1 MMPNEGP
8 LSGIKVLDLTRLAP
22 GPHCTMILGD
32 LGADVI
38 KIEESGP
45 PTGRRAQ
52 QAGNASVRARGQ
64 VGFQSSPFNAL
75 ARNKRS
81 IGLDLK
87 SPVGKQIFL
96 RLHQRCDVMV
106 EEFRPGVAKRLGID
120 YETLFH
126 RNPRYIHCA
135 ITGYGQNGPYRDL
148 VGHDINY
155 IAHAGALSIMG
166 TTGQRPTI
174 PHNLIADYAGGGM
187 HGALGVMAAL
197 IARGQTGRGQYVDI
211 AMMDGAMLVLAQ
223 AFAAHF
229 WTGKVPERGET
240 QLDGGAPY
248 YGVYQTKDGKWI
260 TVGAMEPWFYANLCR
275 AMGLDDFIPHQHNR
289 EHHPEF
295 RRRLEEKFLTRTRE
309 EWFELLSQ
317 TDICAAP
324 MLTLDEVGNN
334 AQVKARDMIVEV
346 EGANGQKAKQ
356 VGISIKLSA
365 TPGSIRRVAPEL
377 GQHTDEILTE
387 LGYAPETIEKWR
399 HDRAIK

>member
-1 MMPNEGP
+1 MPNEGP

-38 KIEESGP
+38 KIEEPGP
-45 PTGRRAQ
+45 PTGRRAA
-52 QAGNASVRARGQ
+52 QAGAASVRARAQG
-64 VGFQSSPFNAL
+64 GFQSSPFNAL
-75 ARNKRS
+75 GRNKKS

-87 SPVGKQIFL
+87 SPIGKQVFL
-96 RLHQRCDVMV
+96 RLHQRCDVVV

-120 YETLFH
+120 YETLAV

-166 TTGQRPTI
+166 TRGQRPTI

-197 IARGQTGRGQYVDI
+197 IARANTGRGQYVDI
-211 AMMDGAMLVLAQ
+211 AMMDGSMLVLAQ

-229 WTGKVPERGET
+229 WTGKVPQRGET

-248 YGVYQTKDGKWI
+248 YGVYRTKDDKWI
-260 TVGAMEPWFYANLCR
+260 TIGSMEPWFYANLCR
-275 AMGLDDFIPHQHNR
+275 ATGLDDFIAHQHDR
-289 EHHPEF
+289 EKHAEM
-295 RRRLEEKFLTRTRE
+295 RRLLEEKFATRTRD
-309 EWFELLSQ
+309 EWFELLSK
-317 TDICAAP
+317 TDICAAS
-324 MLTLDEVGNN
+324 MLTLDEVEHNP
-334 AQVKARDMIVEV
+334 QVKARNMIVEV
-346 EGANGQKAKQ
+346 ETPTGEKAKQ
-356 VGISIKLSA
+356 VGIALKLSA
-365 TPGSIRRVAPEL
+365 TPGSIRNLAPEL
-377 GQHTDEILTE
+377 GQHTDQILTE
-387 LGYAPETIEKWR
+387 LGYGPETIEKWR
-399 HDRAIK
+399 RDGAVK

>member
-1 MMPNEGP
+1 MPNAGP

-38 KIEESGP
+38 KIEEPGP

-52 QAGNASVRARGQ
+52 QAGAASVRERSQG
-64 VGFQSSPFNAL
+64 GFQGSPFNAL
-75 ARNKRS
+75 GRNKKS
-81 IGLDLK
+81 VGLNLK
-87 SPVGKQIFL
+87 SPIGKQIFL

-106 EEFRPGVAKRLGID
+106 EEFRPGVAKRLGIN
-120 YETLFH
+120 YEALSL

-166 TTGQRPTI
+166 TKGQRPTI

-187 HGALGVMAAL
+187 HAALGIAAAL
-197 IARGQTGRGQYVDI
+197 IARGTTGRGQYVDI

-229 WTGKVPERGET
+229 WTGKVPRRGET

-248 YGVYQTKDGKWI
+248 YGVYRTSDDKWI
-260 TVGAMEPWFYANLCR
+260 TIGAMEPWFYANLCR
-275 AMGLDDFIPHQHNR
+275 TMELDDFIPHQHNR
-289 EHHPEF
+289 EKHPEL
-295 RRRLEEKFLTRTRE
+295 RRMLEAKFLTRPRD
-309 EWFELLSQ
+309 EWFELLSK

-324 MLTLDEVGNN
+324 MLTLDEVEKNP
-334 AQVKARDMIVEV
+334 QVKARNMIVEV
-346 EGANGQKAKQ
+346 DSPAGDKAKQ

-365 TPGSIRRVAPEL
+365 TPGSIRNLAPEL
-377 GQHTDEILTE
+377 GQHTDEILAE
-387 LGYAPETIEKWR
+387 LGYGQETIDKWR
-399 HDRAIK
+399 ADGAIK